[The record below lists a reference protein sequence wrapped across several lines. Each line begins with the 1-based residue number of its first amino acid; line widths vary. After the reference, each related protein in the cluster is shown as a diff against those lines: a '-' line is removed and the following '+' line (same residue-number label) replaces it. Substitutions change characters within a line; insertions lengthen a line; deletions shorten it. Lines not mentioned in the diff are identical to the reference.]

1 MNPSPNDKDPSLRD
15 RDDDR
20 SNRDPVTGAPNFHP
34 VGTAVGAA
42 AGGIAAANVA
52 AGALAAG
59 PVGAVVGAAVG
70 AVAGGLGGKAIA
82 EHLDPEEID
91 QVWRERYASEPYH
104 RGGLDYEDYAPAY
117 RLGAEA
123 RRRYP
128 GAFEE
133 VEPALAEE
141 YERRR
146 GTSRLGWQDA
156 RAAARAAW
164 DSDRP

>member
-1 MNPSPNDKDPSLRD
+1 MHDPHDKPPPPAAPRHEPTSDAPAPHAPDSHPLG
-15 RDDDR
+15 
-20 SNRDPVTGAPNFHP
+20 TGL
-34 VGTAVGAA
+34 GAA
-42 AGGIAAANVA
+42 AGGIVAADLA

-59 PVGAVVGAAVG
+59 PVGAVVGAAIG
-70 AVAGGLGGKAIA
+70 AVAGGLGGRALA

-133 VEPALAEE
+133 VEPALREE
-141 YERRR
+141 YAQRR
-146 GTSRLGWQDA
+146 GPSRLDWAQA
-156 RAAARAAW
+156 RPAVRAAW
-164 DSDRP
+164 DADER